1 MLLLFTFFERNP
13 MDEAVSGIIG
23 IKRNLTL
30 EQEKKPY
37 VREIM
42 EMKKNYSNSFDSYQ
56 STS

>member
-1 MLLLFTFFERNP
+1 